1 MGFMDIFKRKSK
13 VKSLPSA
20 TRIDENRE
28 KLSDAQKKDKDKKE
42 IKNEIKVFS
51 QKIGSDTEYAIKMGS
66 DKGNINVG
74 KMYIKTD
81 KENPKE
87 STNFKEIVREID
99 EAINQVKV
107 ARDKENLE
115 TAKQLAKNKLD
126 NLSAKN
132 IQFCLDESVVDYID
146 EYDIEEKVEYGKIDK
161 LVDVV
166 KDMSALEI
174 IELGEQLSNR
184 LDTLDS
190 IKTPEDAYKDRFALI
205 NYMKSK
211 EEIPENPIIDANIQ
225 SIENGKE
232 LDESTVLSIAKEMEQ
247 IKNEDGALYSA
258 YLKLEEKRVLKQV
271 FKVITE
277 YSLSVPN
284 PNMTEIRE
292 VNQAMSHIKE
302 QIDTTKGG
310 FSPEILDYIIKTIKK
325 GDISAYT
332 KHYKRGDSELYYK
345 VKNEMNMMKGKDKE
359 SILEFLSAR
368 MECLGQLHYKG
379 KSGETKTGRKTL
391 RQFIETTDFK
401 DENNKET
408 KEFLYIIAQIEKE
421 HIKTEC
427 MPAIE
432 KYSKDKEKKETLGT
446 KKSTFKDSI
455 HYEVK
460 HGKIEDTN
468 NIEESRESRTE
479 PEK

>member
-66 DKGNINVG
+66 DNGNINVG

-166 KDMSALEI
+166 KDMSASEI
-174 IELGEQLSNR
+174 I
-184 LDTLDS
+184 
-190 IKTPEDAYKDRFALI
+190 
-205 NYMKSK
+205 
-211 EEIPENPIIDANIQ
+211 
-225 SIENGKE
+225 
-232 LDESTVLSIAKEMEQ
+232 
-247 IKNEDGALYSA
+247 
-258 YLKLEEKRVLKQV
+258 
-271 FKVITE
+271 
-277 YSLSVPN
+277 
-284 PNMTEIRE
+284 
-292 VNQAMSHIKE
+292 
-302 QIDTTKGG
+302 
-310 FSPEILDYIIKTIKK
+310 
-325 GDISAYT
+325 
-332 KHYKRGDSELYYK
+332 
-345 VKNEMNMMKGKDKE
+345 
-359 SILEFLSAR
+359 
-368 MECLGQLHYKG
+368 
-379 KSGETKTGRKTL
+379 
-391 RQFIETTDFK
+391 
-401 DENNKET
+401 
-408 KEFLYIIAQIEKE
+408 
-421 HIKTEC
+421 
-427 MPAIE
+427 
-432 KYSKDKEKKETLGT
+432 
-446 KKSTFKDSI
+446 
-455 HYEVK
+455 
-460 HGKIEDTN
+460 
-468 NIEESRESRTE
+468 
-479 PEK
+479 